1 LAEPAF
7 QIKEEVSEE
16 HAARVSGSALIEIDA
31 LLRKE
36 ENALELCESM
46 IDIAAALFNVPSKDI
61 RLPGRTPTP
70 VSRVR
75 QVAMYVAHV
84 VLGLSMGEVGR
95 GFGRDRKT
103 VQHACHVIEDMRDD
117 PEFDHIVAQTER
129 VAAIALRN
137 RIPR

>member
-7 QIKEEVSEE
+7 RIEHEVSEE
-16 HAARVSGSALIEIDA
+16 CATRASGSALIETDA

-61 RLPGRTPTP
+61 RLPRRTPLS

-117 PEFDHIVAQTER
+117 PDFDHIVAQTER